1 MPLYRRMP
9 YDPYSLVSNLRRPCT
24 SPLPRSGRLCNAP
37 TGKAG
42 EARTG
47 GFASFTQA
55 LGRLLP
61 GIVKS
66 SGTMDPDGKPQLAT
80 PPAITASD
88 SSGTMDPD
96 GRK

>member
-1 MPLYRRMP
+1 MLLLFLTPAVFAVPRHEKQE
-9 YDPYSLVSNLRRPCT
+9 RPE
-24 SPLPRSGRLCNAP
+24 RGV
-37 TGKAG
+37 
-42 EARTG
+42 
-47 GFASFTQA
+47 FAWFTET

-61 GIVKS
+61 GVVKS

-80 PPAITASD
+80 PPSSTTAD

>member
-1 MPLYRRMP
+1 MPRQAKQA
-9 YDPYSLVSNLRRPCT
+9 RP
-24 SPLPRSGRLCNAP
+24 GREVL
-37 TGKAG
+37 
-42 EARTG
+42 
-47 GFASFTQA
+47 ASFIQA

-80 PPAITASD
+80 PLASTASD